1 MALSMEF
8 SGFLVSFVKRISE
21 IIFINLNNG
30 DSDIIYRIT
39 NKIFLDKGEV
49 AEWDQWWYNFTM
61 KENSTI
67 PAAEFATK
75 IRNNIEQVFLGKSA
89 VIEKIIAAFLARG
102 HILLEDVPGTGKT
115 ILARA
120 FASSLGLSFAR
131 IQCTPDLLPA
141 DILGVSV
148 WRADEGQFV
157 YRKGPIVNQ
166 FVLVDEINRATPR
179 TQSALLE
186 AMAEGQ
192 ISIDG
197 NRMALPEPFFVMAT
211 ENPVEYEGTFP
222 LPEAQKDRFL
232 LTLSIGYPDLESEA
246 QMLENQRRIS
256 HPVTDIKQVVSADDI
271 LSIQESIT
279 QIHMEGQVRNYLLA
293 LVDATR
299 QDTALRAGVSPRGSL
314 ALYRA
319 SQALAAVR
327 NRDYVIPEDVK
338 EMAPS
343 VFSQRILL
351 SPDALV
357 RGVQQDRIISSVLD
371 RIPTPE
377 YRS

>member
-1 MALSMEF
+1 M
-8 SGFLVSFVKRISE
+8 
-21 IIFINLNNG
+21 
-30 DSDIIYRIT
+30 SDDT
-39 NKIFLDKGEV
+39 KN
-49 AEWDQWWYNFTM
+49 
-61 KENSTI
+61 I
-67 PAAEFATK
+67 PAAAFAAK
-75 IRNNIEQVFLGKSA
+75 VQSNIEQVFLGKSA

-120 FASSLGLSFAR
+120 FAASLGLSFAR

-148 WRADEGQFV
+148 WKADTGKFE
-157 YRKGPIVNQ
+157 YRPGPVVNQ

-186 AMAEGQ
+186 AMAEAQ

-232 LTLSIGYPDLESEA
+232 FTLSIGYPDTESESLMLES
-246 QMLENQRRIS
+246 QRRIS
-256 HPVTDIKQVVSADDI
+256 HPVTDLKQVVSAEEV

-279 QIHMEGQVRNYLLA
+279 QIHMDSQVKDYLLA
-293 LVDATR
+293 LVNATR
-299 QDTALRAGVSPRGSL
+299 QDAALRAGVSPRGSL

-338 EMAPS
+338 EMAPP
-343 VFSQRILL
+343 VFRQRLL
-351 SPDALV
+351 LAPDAMV
-357 RGVQQDRIISSVLD
+357 RGIQPERIISSVLD
-371 RIPTPE
+371 RLPAPE
-377 YRS
+377 YRD

>member
-1 MALSMEF
+1 MEKTLPASDF
-8 SGFLVSFVKRISE
+8 ASRI
-21 IIFINLNNG
+21 
-30 DSDIIYRIT
+30 R
-39 NKIFLDKGEV
+39 K
-49 AEWDQWWYNFTM
+49 
-61 KENSTI
+61 
-67 PAAEFATK
+67 
-75 IRNNIEQVFLGKSA
+75 NIEQVFLGKGG
-89 VIEKIIAAFLARG
+89 VIEMMLAAFFARG
-102 HILLEDVPGTGKT
+102 HVLLEDVPGTGKT

-120 FASSLGLSFAR
+120 FAASLGLSFAR

-148 WRADEGQFV
+148 WRADEGRFV
-157 YRKGPIVNQ
+157 YRQGPVVNQ

-192 ISIDG
+192 ISVDG
-197 NRMALPEPFFVMAT
+197 NRLPLPEPFFVMAT

-232 LTLSIGYPDLESEA
+232 LSLGVGYPDRESEA
-246 QMLENQRRIS
+246 SMLESQRRIT
-256 HPVTDIKQVVSADDI
+256 HPVTDLTQVVSSDEV

-279 QIHMEGQVRNYLLA
+279 KIHVDAPVRDYLLS
-293 LVDATR
+293 LVEATR
-299 QDTALRAGVSPRGSL
+299 QDSGLRAGVSPRGSL

-338 EMAPS
+338 EMAPP
-343 VFSQRILL
+343 VFRQRLLL
-351 SPDALV
+351 SPEALV
-357 RGVQQDRIISSVLD
+357 RGVAPDRIISSVLD
-371 RIPTPE
+371 RVAAPE
-377 YRS
+377 YRSDHQ